1 MQEQD
6 TAAVTERPTRRF
18 IFKSWVAVEAATL
31 EDANALME
39 NIWEDDLS
47 WHEFSDHVEVF
58 APGAEPD
65 EVQEPDDGPSCICP
79 PDMVARGGFKGGCPV
94 HSSGA
99 YR

>member
-6 TAAVTERPTRRF
+6 TAIAPSRPTRRF
-18 IFKSWVAVEAATL
+18 IFKSWVAVDAPTI

-58 APGAEPD
+58 APGGEPD
-65 EVQEPDDGPSCICP
+65 DVEEPDDGPACICP
-79 PDMVARGGFKGGCPV
+79 PDLVERGGFKGGCPV
-94 HSSGA
+94 HST
-99 YR
+99 